1 MSKITVACFFGGKS
15 AEYSVSLISATSIL
29 KHMDKNKYNKL
40 LIGINKNGDFFHYEG
55 NLDNIEN
62 DTWEQFAEPVSL
74 QLQQKEAVLIRND
87 ETRLSFDIAFPILH
101 GTNGED
107 GRIQGMLELM
117 NIKTVGCDMSSSA
130 LAMDKY
136 VSKQY
141 LKSLNIKVPK
151 SILINQYDDRESIR
165 DLKLPLFIKP
175 LKAGSSFGIS
185 KIHAYDDLNAALD
198 LAFTYD
204 NKVII
209 EETIDGF
216 EVGCAII
223 GNEDL
228 TIGAVDE
235 IEISTDFFNFEEK
248 YTLKSSQIHLPAR
261 LSVAEMESIK
271 EEALTI
277 YKLLGCHGC
286 ARVDMFYTKDKQ
298 IVFNEVN
305 TMPGFTSNSR
315 FPNMLKA
322 IGYSFEQIIDD
333 LIELGLSNE

>member
-1 MSKITVACFFGGKS
+1 MNKITVACFFGGKS
-15 AEYSVSLISATSIL
+15 AEYNVSLISATSIL
-29 KHMDKNKYNKL
+29 KHMDETKYNKL
-40 LIGINKNGDFFHYEG
+40 LIGINKNGDFFHFEG
-55 NLDNIEN
+55 NLSDIEN
-62 DTWEQFAEPVSL
+62 DKWEKSSTAVSF
-74 QLQQKEAVLIRND
+74 QLKNNEAAFITEDHIPLR
-87 ETRLSFDIAFPILH
+87 FDIAFPILH

-107 GRIQGMLELM
+107 GRLQGMLELM

-141 LKSLNIKVPK
+141 LKSLNINVPK
-151 SILINQYDDRESIR
+151 SIIINQYDKKDNIH
-165 DLKLPLFIKP
+165 DLQLPLFIKP
-175 LKAGSSFGIS
+175 LKTGSSFGIS
-185 KIHAYDDLNAALD
+185 KIHTYEDLNAALE

-209 EETIDGF
+209 EETINGF

-223 GNEDL
+223 GNEEL

-271 EEALTI
+271 KEALNI
-277 YKLLGCHGC
+277 YKLLDCKGC
-286 ARVDMFYTKDKQ
+286 ARVDMFYTNDKQ

-305 TMPGFTSNSR
+305 TMPGFTANSR

-322 IGYSFEQIIDD
+322 VGYSFDQIIDD